1 MRNYDSFRGMTI
13 VEVKEVSKE
22 YPLGKLIVHALK
34 KVDLEIQQGEMLC
47 IMGPSGSGK
56 TTLLNLVGLLDT
68 PTSGQLILQGT
79 PTNHLS
85 YQKAAKLRSRFLG
98 FIFQMFNLFPV
109 LTAFEN
115 IEYPLLFL
123 PLTKKERTD
132 RVWSA
137 LSDIQL
143 REIALH
149 RPDELSGGQRQRI
162 AIARALVTN
171 PLLILADE
179 PTANLDS
186 ESAEAVMSIMGRL
199 NKSRQTTF
207 VFSTHDPRVTKHSKR
222 IVHLSDGAIQH
233 DEDYKATVT
242 NLLEKRFPK

>member
-1 MRNYDSFRGMTI
+1 MAIIEIR
-13 VEVKEVSKE
+13 EVSKE
-22 YPLGKLIVHALK
+22 YQLGKIVVRALK
-34 KVDLEIQQGEMLC
+34 KIDLQIDAGEMLC

-56 TTLLNLVGLLDT
+56 TTLLNRLGLLDT
-68 PTSGQLILQGT
+68 PNSGQLILQGT

-85 YQKAAKLRSRFLG
+85 YKKAAKLRSQFLG
-98 FIFQMFNLFPV
+98 FIFQSFNLFPV

-132 RVWSA
+132 RVWQA

-143 REIALH
+143 REVALH

-162 AIARALVTN
+162 AIARALVTS

-186 ESAEAVMSIMGRL
+186 ESAEAVMSVMGRL

-222 IVHLSDGAIQH
+222 IVHLSDGVIQH
-233 DEDYKATVT
+233 DEDSKATVT
-242 NLLEKRFPK
+242 NLLEKRLSK